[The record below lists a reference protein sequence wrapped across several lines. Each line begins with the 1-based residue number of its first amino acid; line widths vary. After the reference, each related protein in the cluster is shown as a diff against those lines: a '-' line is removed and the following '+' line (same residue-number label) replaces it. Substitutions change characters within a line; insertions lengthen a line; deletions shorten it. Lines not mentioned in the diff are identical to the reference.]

1 MNTYKQAK
9 QAIWN
14 ALEAEGWEMS
24 RPTLKVPHATDPN
37 GNRHNPDRIWFKPQ
51 ALYLNAHSLHI
62 DVRAHTTEQVVAY
75 IHRTIESRNE
85 SEYF

>member
-1 MNTYKQAK
+1 MTYKQAK

-24 RPTLKVPHATDPN
+24 RPSLKVPHATYTNYIHAGD
-37 GNRHNPDRIWFKPQ
+37 DRIWFKPQ

-85 SEYF
+85 SQYF